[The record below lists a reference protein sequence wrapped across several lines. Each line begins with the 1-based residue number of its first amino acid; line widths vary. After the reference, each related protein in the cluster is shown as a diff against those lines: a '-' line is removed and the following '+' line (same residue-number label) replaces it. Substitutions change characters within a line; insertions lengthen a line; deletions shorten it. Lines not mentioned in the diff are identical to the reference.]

1 MRKIVIF
8 ALVMFPS
15 IILGKTHKIDNNR
28 QLSATHQ
35 HLILVLLKEAIN
47 DKNGSYWVHSG
58 DTIRNIEEILRIY
71 VEENGVTEVCGVPF
85 GSSYEKTK
93 KMLMEKYGECDKQNT
108 TKDCLSFSCK
118 RYEGLLFSKLSF
130 MFERNG
136 ETSHLN
142 KAEFRVDTKTKE
154 EALQLKKLIDE
165 KLSKRFKIYK
175 VLDEGEIHLS
185 VGGICPAP
193 FDGNPNDYGFTVDIQ
208 KHEKPTRNGNM
219 YVVRIIYGPY
229 KFNFIA
235 R

>member
-1 MRKIVIF
+1 MRKIVIL
-8 ALVMFPS
+8 ALIMFPS
-15 IILGKTHKIDNNR
+15 ILFGKTVKIDNNH

-58 DTIRNIEEILRIY
+58 DTIRNIEESLLKY

-85 GSSYEKTK
+85 GSSYEKSK
-93 KMLMEKYGECDKQNT
+93 KMLVEKYGECDKQNS
-108 TKDCLSFSCK
+108 TKDCLSFNCK
-118 RYEGLLFSKLSF
+118 RYEGLLFSSLSF

-136 ETSHLN
+136 ETYNFN

-154 EALQLKKLIDE
+154 EAVRLKKMIDE
-165 KLSKRFKIYK
+165 KLSKRYKIYK
-175 VLDEGEIHLS
+175 VLDKGNIHLS

-193 FDGNPNDYGFTVDIQ
+193 LDEELDDYAFTVDIQ
-208 KHEKPTRNGNM
+208 KNEKPVKSGNM

-229 KFNFIA
+229 KF
-235 R
+235 